1 MSTLMKRLPKFEY
14 LGPQSL
20 AEVCGLIAG
29 TTRDEVLL
37 LAGGTDAILQMRRRE
52 RTPRRVVGLKG
63 VAELDFVRGQDDGGL
78 AFGAMT
84 TLQTLVASP
93 LVGQR
98 HELLQAAAAQIGGNE
113 LRNVA
118 TVGGNIAGALPC
130 ADMSPALMTLG
141 AKIKLV
147 SERGERWLALDEFFP
162 EFGRTLALEDEVL
175 AEISVPKPAA
185 NSAGAYLKFHDRH
198 SMDMTIVGVAAFVS
212 WDSESRTFAEIRLAY
227 ANGAPTVFRA
237 HRAEAV
243 LRGQAL
249 SEEGLEAVAETAC
262 AESSPRTSWRAN
274 GEYRLELIRALTK
287 RAIRQAWE
295 KAVRSKAVT
304 SKETSR

>member
-1 MSTLMKRLPKFEY
+1 MSTLKRLPKFEY
-14 LGPQSL
+14 LGPESL

-29 TTRDEVLL
+29 SSRDEVLL

-63 VAELDFVRGQDDGGL
+63 VAELDFVRSQADGSL
-78 AFGAMT
+78 SIGAMT
-84 TLQTLVASP
+84 TLQTLTSSP
-93 LVGQR
+93 LLGRR
-98 HELLQAAAAQIGGNE
+98 HELLREAAAQIGGNE

-118 TVGGNIAGALPC
+118 TIGGNIAGALPC

-141 AKIKLV
+141 ARIKLS
-147 SERGERWLALDEFFP
+147 SERGERWLALEEFFP
-162 EFGRTLALEDEVL
+162 EFGRTAALADEVL
-175 AEISVPKPAA
+175 AEINVPSPAA

-198 SMDMTIVGVAAFVS
+198 SMDMTVVGVAAFVS
-212 WDSESRTFAEIRLAY
+212 WDKESQTFAEIRLAY

-237 HRAEAV
+237 YRAEA
-243 LRGQAL
+243 LLNGQAL
-249 SEEGLEAVAETAC
+249 TEEGLAAVAETAC

-287 RAIRQAWE
+287 RAIRQAWA
-295 KAVRSKAVT
+295 KAAT
-304 SKETSR
+304 DKEAS